1 MHAAFE
7 LLDKALEMGRQ
18 ELAHLAAGEVEEAE
32 ALAFGRD
39 SMLDEA
45 LAKENLA
52 GSAEESLESLMC
64 RLHALKELQA
74 KIIDE
79 ATRLKHEVADKLRR
93 TGQETKRH
101 ASYARA
107 TRPVPRIQSR
117 FISRNS

>member
-7 LLDKALEMGRQ
+7 LLDKALEMGRR

-45 LAKENLA
+45 LTKDNLA
-52 GSAEESLESLMC
+52 GSAEESLDFLMA
-64 RLHALKELQA
+64 RLNELKELQA
-74 KIIDE
+74 RIIDE
-79 ATRLKHEVADKLRR
+79 ATRLKEEVAAKLRR
-93 TGQETKRH
+93 TGLETKRH